1 MSFFLGAGLL
11 DYQAKLAGQ
20 TLNPLVEGLLPD
32 WLIYIGCFIWCY
44 LNCGYFATAFYLLS
58 FENFHKVYASMNYC
72 LHITLGLAIVIC
84 LLLPKHKK
92 KAAVEPVDK
101 ADEKK
106 SKKDD

>member
-1 MSFFLGAGLL
+1 
-11 DYQAKLAGQ
+11 
-20 TLNPLVEGLLPD
+20 
-32 WLIYIGCFIWCY
+32 
-44 LNCGYFATAFYLLS
+44 
-58 FENFHKVYASMNYC
+58 MNYC

-92 KAAVEPVDK
+92 KAVEPVDK